1 MSGFRRIVLA
11 ALCAGVAAG
20 IVLTAVQTIK
30 VLPLIAAAE
39 SFETG
44 GHGAHDDGHGHGHG
58 HAGGE
63 GARRLVLTALV
74 NVLAGCAFALLLTAG
89 LSLAPPADWRLG
101 FAWGVAGFAAFSLA
115 PAAGLPP
122 QLPGS
127 LSAAL
132 EARQLWWAGC
142 AAATAGGL
150 ASIVFAPALWGRVA
164 GAALILL
171 PHAAGAPRPGSDIAG
186 RALPA
191 ELAASFVGAS
201 LAANFV
207 FWLTVGGLGAW
218 AFTRLEPSPP
228 GR

>member
-20 IVLTAVQTIK
+20 IVLTAVQAIK

-44 GHGAHDDGHGHGHG
+44 GHGAHDDNHG

-150 ASIVFAPALWGRVA
+150 ASIVFGPALWGRVA
-164 GAALILL
+164 GATLILL

-186 RALPA
+186 GALPA

>member
-20 IVLTAVQTIK
+20 IVLTAVQAIK

-39 SFETG
+39 SFENG
-44 GHGAHDDGHGHGHG
+44 GHGAHNDGHG

-127 LSAAL
+127 FSAAL

-150 ASIVFAPALWGRVA
+150 ASIVFAPAPWGRVA
-164 GAALILL
+164 GAVLILL

-186 RALPA
+186 GALPA